1 MNETYR
7 NAVVQMEEQGV
18 QEEYILGWQGGF
30 LGHPPREE
38 TRTNEGTGIVEAF
51 CHYMVRGT
59 QNWQQWIFPCFFL
72 DFTDPTIS
80 LVFVHSLFFFFFN
93 HFRVGNQNSMNGLK

>member
-18 QEEYILGWQGGF
+18 QDEYILGWQGGF

-38 TRTNEGTGIVEAF
+38 TRTTDAYDSGYEDGQEKNLANIG
-51 CHYMVRGT
+51 
-59 QNWQQWIFPCFFL
+59 NW
-72 DFTDPTIS
+72 
-80 LVFVHSLFFFFFN
+80 
-93 HFRVGNQNSMNGLK
+93 KK

>member
-18 QEEYILGWQGGF
+18 QDEYILGWQGGF

-38 TRTNEGTGIVEAF
+38 TRTTDAYDAGYEDVQEKNLANIG
-51 CHYMVRGT
+51 
-59 QNWQQWIFPCFFL
+59 NW
-72 DFTDPTIS
+72 
-80 LVFVHSLFFFFFN
+80 
-93 HFRVGNQNSMNGLK
+93 KK

>member
-18 QEEYILGWQGGF
+18 QDEYILGWQGGF

-38 TRTNEGTGIVEAF
+38 TRTTDAYDAGYEDRQEKNLANIG
-51 CHYMVRGT
+51 
-59 QNWQQWIFPCFFL
+59 NW
-72 DFTDPTIS
+72 
-80 LVFVHSLFFFFFN
+80 
-93 HFRVGNQNSMNGLK
+93 KK

>member
-18 QEEYILGWQGGF
+18 QDEYILGWQGGF

-38 TRTNEGTGIVEAF
+38 TRTTDAYDAGYEEGEEKIL
-51 CHYMVRGT
+51 
-59 QNWQQWIFPCFFL
+59 QI
-72 DFTDPTIS
+72 
-80 LVFVHSLFFFFFN
+80 
-93 HFRVGNQNSMNGLK
+93 